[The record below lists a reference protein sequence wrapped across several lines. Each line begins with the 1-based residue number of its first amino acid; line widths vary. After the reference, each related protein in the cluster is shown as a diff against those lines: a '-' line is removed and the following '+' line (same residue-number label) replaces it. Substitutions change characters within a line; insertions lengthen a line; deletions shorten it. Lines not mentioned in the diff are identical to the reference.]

1 MNTTQILAEIREANL
16 GYLMLAQSL
25 LRADRQQA
33 LEILGIHDRAARRLV
48 GLTAA
53 ELSKLAHGNTLLSR
67 FSMEDDVVFDLITQH
82 TKPAANRG
90 ALRQAA

>member
-1 MNTTQILAEIREANL
+1 MNTTQSLAEIREANL

-33 LEILGIHDRAARRLV
+33 LEILGIHGRAADRLMA
-48 GLTAA
+48 LTAS
-53 ELSKLAHGNTLLSR
+53 ELSKLASGNTLLSR

-82 TKPAANRG
+82 AKPAANLG
-90 ALRQAA
+90 ALREAA